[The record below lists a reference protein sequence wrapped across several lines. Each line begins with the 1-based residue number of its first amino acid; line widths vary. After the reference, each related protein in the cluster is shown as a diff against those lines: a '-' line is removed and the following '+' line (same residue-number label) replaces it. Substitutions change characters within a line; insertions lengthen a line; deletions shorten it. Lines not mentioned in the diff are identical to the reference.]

1 MPISQMTTAAVRE
14 LWVIGTLHG
23 RTPDP
28 SPEVEPENKDDLV
41 DGPRDEAVVVF
52 RGMPSIE
59 VHLFADGQDTITVE
73 QWVDFETPR
82 AETLPLV
89 NALLAGSARIGG
101 TGGRFRLI
109 QGWLQPFYG
118 LQLVVPVAGREPYR
132 QRVPYNPLQ
141 LWLSTLQTST

>member
-14 LWVIGTLHG
+14 LGVIGTAHG

-28 SPEVEPENKDDLV
+28 SPEVDPRAEDDPL
-41 DGPRDEAVVVF
+41 DEPRDEAVVVF

-82 AETLPLV
+82 SETLPLV
-89 NALLAGSARIGG
+89 DALLAGNARIGG
-101 TGGRFRLI
+101 PGGRFGLL
-109 QGWLQPFYG
+109 QSWLQPFYG

-132 QRVPYNPLQ
+132 QRVPYGPLK
-141 LWLSTLQTST
+141 LWLSTLQTTT